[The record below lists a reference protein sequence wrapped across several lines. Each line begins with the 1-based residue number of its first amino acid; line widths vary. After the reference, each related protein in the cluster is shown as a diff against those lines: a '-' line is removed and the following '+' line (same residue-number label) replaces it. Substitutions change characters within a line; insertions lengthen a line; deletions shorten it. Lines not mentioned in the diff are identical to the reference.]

1 MNFTSLVSTYPKKR
15 MLTEQERRH
24 HLRQKKRLALE
35 PHYQLSIIKMNST
48 FMDSVDRWFG
58 WKGLITAAS
67 LLLICMFGYG
77 GVTMAFAAGPVSW
90 GNMNADEKLEQIIFS
105 CVIFSI
111 SLPPILI
118 GIWGLRKESF
128 AYTHFP
134 IRFNYKTQMVH
145 VFRADGSVLS
155 APWNEIFFTLGH
167 LPVANDWEVRGHIME
182 SDNVTIRESFALSY
196 YGSISPVDLAAQ
208 ADHISSTDFVRA
220 HWEFVRRYME
230 DGPQSVSNQVQ
241 FCMPIDKRRESVR
254 ISLERTFANISG
266 APILVFL
273 MLVPYCTI
281 AFLFRLIAVRT
292 SKIPVWPDD
301 IEASSKVEPGDP
313 FAIEGTPKG
322 DRMALFP
329 EAALAAGVG
338 FRPKACPETTN
349 PKT

>member
-1 MNFTSLVSTYPKKR
+1 MNSTDLSGAFSKQR
-15 MLTEQERRH
+15 LLTEQERRH
-24 HLRQKKRLALE
+24 RLAQKTPLALE
-35 PHYQLSIIKMNST
+35 PHYQLSVIKMNST
-48 FMDSVDRWFG
+48 FLESVDKWFA
-58 WKGLITAAS
+58 WKGLITAVS
-67 LLLICMFGYG
+67 LFIICLFGHGFVALGLETGPTSWGEMNTDEKIEQVFFSSVIFFISFLLIAL
-77 GVTMAFAAGPVSW
+77 GVWV
-90 GNMNADEKLEQIIFS
+90 
-105 CVIFSI
+105 
-111 SLPPILI
+111 
-118 GIWGLRKESF
+118 LRKESF
-128 AYTHFP
+128 SYTHFP
-134 IRFNYKTQMVH
+134 IRFNFKTKMVH

-155 APWNEIFFTLGH
+155 APWDEIFFTLGH
-167 LPVANDWEVRGHIME
+167 LPFMNDWEVRGHIME

-196 YGSISPVDLAAQ
+196 SGSISPVDIAAQ

-273 MLVPYCTI
+273 MLVPYCAI

>member
-1 MNFTSLVSTYPKKR
+1 MNFTRIAGTYPKKR
-15 MLTEQERRH
+15 VLTEQEYNH

-35 PHYQLSIIKMNST
+35 PHYQLSVIRMNST
-48 FMDSVDRWFG
+48 FLDSVDKWFA
-58 WKGLITAAS
+58 WKGLMTAVS
-67 LLLICMFGYG
+67 LSLICMFSYG
-77 GVTMAFAAGPVSW
+77 GVVMGLETVPTPW
-90 GNMNADEKLEQIIFS
+90 GNMSADEKLEQVAFSFAIFL
-105 CVIFSI
+105 I
-111 SLPPILI
+111 SLLPILV

-128 AYTHFP
+128 TYTYFP
-134 IRFNYKTQMVH
+134 IRFNFKTKMVH

-155 APWNEIFFTLGH
+155 APWDEIFFTLGH
-167 LPVANDWEVRGHIME
+167 LPFMNDWEVRGHIME

-266 APILVFL
+266 APIPVFF

-313 FAIEGTPKG
+313 FAIEGTAKG